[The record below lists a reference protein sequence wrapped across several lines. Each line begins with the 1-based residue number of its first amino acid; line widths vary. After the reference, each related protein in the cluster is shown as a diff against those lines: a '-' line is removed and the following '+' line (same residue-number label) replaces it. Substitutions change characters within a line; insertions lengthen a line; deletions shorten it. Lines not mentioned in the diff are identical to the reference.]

1 MRYHIVTDNHTTI
14 RIKEKHSKHHISIMI
29 NYLNSPALDY
39 SNGGKYMAL
48 AERRDCK
55 DFITIFACDS
65 WELVKVI

>member
-1 MRYHIVTDNHTTI
+1 
-14 RIKEKHSKHHISIMI
+14 MI

-55 DFITIFACDS
+55 DFVTIFACDS

>member
-14 RIKEKHSKHHISIMI
+14 RIKEKHSKHHILIMI
-29 NYLNSPALDY
+29 NCFNSQALDY

-55 DFITIFACDS
+55 DFVTIFACDS